1 MSVLTYD
8 QEEVEVGGHSY
19 VLQAMGA
26 EYGMTVM
33 DEMFKSGGVVT
44 TKRMV
49 DVIRRSV
56 TYQGRQL
63 DEKSFNIHFSRR
75 YNDIGILFEKIIA
88 FNFGEEGEDT
98 LPLDQTENQSQ
109 EDITEN

>member
-8 QEEVEVGGHSY
+8 QKEVEVGGY
-19 VLQAMGA
+19 NYILQAMGA
-26 EYGMTVM
+26 EYGMMVM
-33 DEMFKSGGVVT
+33 DEMFKAEGTVT

-56 TYQGRQL
+56 TYQGRPL
-63 DEKSFNIHFSRR
+63 DEKAFNIHFSRR

-88 FNFGEEGEDT
+88 FNFGEEGEDK
-98 LPLDQTENQSQ
+98 LPLDQTESQSQ
-109 EDITEN
+109 DVITEN